1 LTYPFEPTL
10 CYQLSFPRTN
20 KIRWFWL
27 VKRVCEYLIA
37 NGLILFLF
45 GQYMVP
51 ILERAAVIYIRDGV
65 TLELVGRL
73 LKMSVPSV
81 LAWILNF
88 FAGFQ
93 AMCNVLAEITYFAD
107 RQFYLVLFLR
117 ITNNVFRNGG
127 TLELSRSTGN
137 TGICQCTTSF

>member
-1 LTYPFEPTL
+1 MIFLDGNNWLGLLTYPFEPTL

-20 KIRWFWL
+20 RIRWFWL
-27 VKRVCEYLIA
+27 VKRVCEYFIA

-51 ILERAAVIYIRDGV
+51 IMERAAVIYSRDGF

-73 LKMSVPSV
+73 LKLSVPSV

-107 RQFYLVLFLR
+107 RQFYLVLFLGPLIMFLGMVER
-117 ITNNVFRNGG
+117 
-127 TLELSRSTGN
+127 
-137 TGICQCTTSF
+137 